1 MAFIS
6 AAKTSSGLRI
16 RSFCANT
23 HSSAWNRFWCCKN
36 HRSTRVRRRFH
47 IRSRRQCIRYSRA
60 SEHSTKDS
68 TGVQSFSG
76 TSILSSCR
84 TNLGTFWAVILYVLT
99 DGGLLD
105 LSMGHYLK
113 VGRWLQSMSKQISK
127 NIFYAS
133 PLADSTSR
141 YLHCIDRPP

>member
-84 TNLGTFWAVILYVLT
+84 TNLGTFWAVILGSINPVCAYRWWSAGPINGTLFE
-99 DGGLLD
+99 GGKVVAVHEQADFKEHLLCK
-105 LSMGHYLK
+105 SFG
-113 VGRWLQSMSKQISK
+113 G
-127 NIFYAS
+127 
-133 PLADSTSR
+133 
-141 YLHCIDRPP
+141 